1 MSDEGNKTANE
12 RPGRGR
18 WLIITVAT
26 VALAI
31 GAVISGRWLWH
42 RLTHVT
48 TDAAYVKA
56 DMAEVAPEVA
66 GRVREVLV
74 HEGDRVTAGQVL
86 VRLQDDDWQHKRDQ
100 AGAKVAEVQQQVTR
114 RQAVV
119 TRTRAAVAAAQE
131 AAAAG
136 VAAAREQLVRA
147 EAAAGYLTAQERR
160 LAALLAQQAVPQA
173 RYDEVHAGAD
183 AARADVKA
191 ARQGVKA
198 AEAHLAEARAARAS
212 IDEATAGLAETEAG
226 VEQANAALAQVE
238 WALGRAEIRAP
249 IAGVIARVF
258 VRVGDFAPPGRPVLA
273 LYDPATRYVEA
284 RFEETRVAGLRVGQP
299 ATLEF
304 DALPGTALRGAIRR
318 IAPAAA
324 QEFALIP
331 RDVTAGEFTKVTQRV
346 AVELDIAEL
355 AAHDELVPG
364 LSVEV
369 SVPKRWR

>member
-1 MSDEGNKTANE
+1 MSDDGNGTVHE
-12 RPGRGR
+12 RPGLGR
-18 WLIITVAT
+18 WLIITLAV
-26 VALAI
+26 VALVV
-31 GAVISGRWLWH
+31 GGVISGRWLWH

-86 VRLQDDDWQHKRDQ
+86 VRLQDDDWRHKRDQ
-100 AGAKVAEVQQQVTR
+100 AGAKLAEMQRQVAR

-119 TRTRAAVAAAQE
+119 TRTRAAVAAAQD
-131 AAAAG
+131 AAAAA
-136 VAAAREQLVRA
+136 VAAAREQLVKA
-147 EAAAGYLTAQERR
+147 EAAATYLAAQERR
-160 LAALLAQQAVPQA
+160 MVALLAQQAVPQA

-191 ARQGVKA
+191 AQQAVIA

-212 IDEATAGLAETEAG
+212 IAEAAAGLGETEAG
-226 VEQANAALAQVE
+226 VEQANAALADVQ
-238 WALGRAEIRAP
+238 WALGRTEVRAP
-249 IAGVIARVF
+249 ITGVIARVF

-299 ATLEF
+299 ADLEF
-304 DALPGTALRGAIRR
+304 DALPGTALHGRIRR

-346 AVELDIAEL
+346 AVEIDIANL